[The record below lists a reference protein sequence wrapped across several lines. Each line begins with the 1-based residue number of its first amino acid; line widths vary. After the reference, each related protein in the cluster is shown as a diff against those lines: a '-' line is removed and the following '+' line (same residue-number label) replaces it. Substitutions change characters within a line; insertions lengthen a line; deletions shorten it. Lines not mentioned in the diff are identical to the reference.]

1 MHITRYVIIRPVRW
15 WCICAFSSLLA
26 VAVIKEQSAR
36 TLPSLV
42 TTVLIFR
49 ARKCAQKKIIVI
61 RLPGGVPTLTL
72 VRSAPFVYSELIL
85 RYCHPAIPEEM
96 KDSTKKGVGRF
107 YKTIGEEF
115 LE

>member
-1 MHITRYVIIRPVRW
+1 MH
-15 WCICAFSSLLA
+15 SA

-96 KDSTKKGVGRF
+96 KDSTKKRSGPF
-107 YKTIGEEF
+107 IQKTIGEEF